1 MDESKFPKKDSKGKD
16 ITPRI
21 TSPIVN
27 TEEVKDSAFKKAAKM
42 FFSEDIDHVTDSIV
56 DEFVKPRATSFGMDL
71 IKKTK
76 EFLYNSFTDFVGS
89 LFFGSRNPNG
99 GSYTSYSK
107 PYRSNYNYN
116 SYSYNYNG
124 YNDPDDYYWYN
135 GNYYKGNNQPPETV
149 RHDIVRER
157 PIKDAGKAQEVID
170 RLRYVIRSTKDHYVA
185 VADYY
190 VAVGAKVDALDY
202 EWVWVGPMLDGCKP
216 IYTRKG
222 YILNLP
228 HPVPRP

>member
-1 MDESKFPKKDSKGKD
+1 MEETKVYLIVQDVPSSTKTLARVFS
-16 ITPRI
+16 
-21 TSPIVN
+21 SP
-27 TEEVKDSAFKKAAKM
+27 E
-42 FFSEDIDHVTDSIV
+42 
-56 DEFVKPRATSFGMDL
+56 
-71 IKKTK
+71 
-76 EFLYNSFTDFVGS
+76 
-89 LFFGSRNPNG
+89 
-99 GSYTSYSK
+99 
-107 PYRSNYNYN
+107 
-116 SYSYNYNG
+116 
-124 YNDPDDYYWYN
+124 
-135 GNYYKGNNQPPETV
+135 
-149 RHDIVRER
+149 
-157 PIKDAGKAQEVID
+157 KAQEVID